1 MRPHRYAP
9 RAPVDQE
16 AIEAAIRRAR
26 QLRSEFFAGALERV
40 VKAFIRW
47 NQRHALNH
55 RLQTL
60 PDYLLKDIGIGRG
73 QLPAVV
79 SGARRRPSQ
88 VFAGA
93 LERVV
98 KAFIRWNQRH
108 ALNHR
113 LQALPD
119 YLLKDIGIG
128 RDQIPAVVSGAL
140 KRQASPLAEAVSQGS
155 LSFLDAKK
163 RRAGNTGPDTE
174 KALAA

>member
-1 MRPHRYAP
+1 MTPHRYAP
-9 RAPVDQE
+9 PAPVDHK

-26 QLRSEFFAGALERV
+26 QLRSDFLAGALKRM
-40 VKAFIRW
+40 VKAFFRW
-47 NQRHALNH
+47 NQRY
-55 RLQTL
+55 T
-60 PDYLLKDIGIGRG
+60 
-73 QLPAVV
+73 
-79 SGARRRPSQ
+79 
-88 VFAGA
+88 
-93 LERVV
+93 
-98 KAFIRWNQRH
+98 
-108 ALNHR
+108 LNHR

-163 RRAGNTGPDTE
+163 RRAGNTAPDTE

>member
-16 AIEAAIRRAR
+16 AIDAATRRAR
-26 QLRSEFFAGALERV
+26 QLRGEFFAGALERV

-47 NQRHALNH
+47 NQRHALSH
-55 RLQTL
+55 RLQAL

-73 QLPAVV
+73 QIPAVV
-79 SGARRRPSQ
+79 SGARRRRSQ
-88 VFAGA
+88 VFAAA

-108 ALNHR
+108 VLNHR

-128 RDQIPAVVSGAL
+128 RGQIPAVVSGAL

-155 LSFLDAKK
+155 LSFLGARE
-163 RRAGNTGPDTE
+163 RRAENTAPDTE
-174 KALAA
+174 ISLAA

>member
-1 MRPHRYAP
+1 MSPHRYAP
-9 RAPVDQE
+9 PAPVDQE
-16 AIEAAIRRAR
+16 VIEAAIRRAH
-26 QLRSEFFAGALERV
+26 QLRSDFFAAALQRL

-47 NQRHALNH
+47 NQRN
-55 RLQTL
+55 
-60 PDYLLKDIGIGRG
+60 
-73 QLPAVV
+73 
-79 SGARRRPSQ
+79 
-88 VFAGA
+88 
-93 LERVV
+93 
-98 KAFIRWNQRH
+98 

-128 RDQIPAVVSGAL
+128 RGQIPAVVSGAR

>member
-26 QLRSEFFAGALERV
+26 QLRSEFFAAALERL

-47 NQRHALNH
+47 NQRNALN
-55 RLQTL
+55 R
-60 PDYLLKDIGIGRG
+60 
-73 QLPAVV
+73 
-79 SGARRRPSQ
+79 
-88 VFAGA
+88 
-93 LERVV
+93 
-98 KAFIRWNQRH
+98 
-108 ALNHR
+108 R

-128 RDQIPAVVSGAL
+128 RGQIPAVVSGAL

-163 RRAGNTGPDTE
+163 RRAGNTDPDTE